1 MVNGSPRSLGARTRR
16 FWKLQLADWQL
27 YLLVLL
33 PVAHVII
40 FAYVPMYGVQ
50 IAFKDFKA
58 NLGILGSPWVGF
70 KHFEK
75 FFTNYQFERI
85 ITNTL
90 RLGLGGL
97 IFGFPMPI
105 LFAIMLNELTHQ
117 RMKKLI
123 QTVSYAPYFISI
135 TVLAGM
141 IMMFL
146 DARIG
151 PVNKLIVLLGGEP
164 ISFMAESEM
173 FAPIYIISG
182 IWQGMGYSAV
192 IYLAALAGVD
202 QELYEA
208 AVIDGATRVQK
219 IWHIDLPGI
228 APTIVILLIL
238 NAGQIMNQGYEK
250 AFLLQ
255 NDLNK
260 ECSEIISTYVYKQ
273 GLVNAKYSFSAA
285 VGLFNSVVNCVL
297 LCLTNFIAGKLGDTT
312 LF

>member
-1 MVNGSPRSLGARTRR
+1 MVNSSQRTLGARARR
-16 FWKLQLADWQL
+16 FWRLQLADWQL

-40 FAYVPMYGVQ
+40 FAYIPMYGVQ

-58 NLGILGSPWVGF
+58 NMGILGSPWVGF
-70 KHFEK
+70 KHFER
-75 FFTNYQFERI
+75 FFGNYQFERI

-97 IFGFPMPI
+97 IFGFPMPVI
-105 LFAIMLNELTHQ
+105 FAIMLNELTNQ

-151 PVNKLIVLLGGEP
+151 PVNKLIGLLGGEA

-250 AFLLQ
+250 AYLLQ
-255 NDLNK
+255 NELNK
-260 ECSEIISTYVYKQ
+260 ESSEIIATYVYKQ

-297 LCLTNFIAGKLGDTT
+297 LCLTNFVAGKLGDTT

>member
-1 MVNGSPRSLGARTRR
+1 MVNNASRSLQSRARR
-16 FWKLQLADWQL
+16 FWRRQLADWQL

-50 IAFKDFKA
+50 IAFKDFRA
-58 NLGILGSPWVGF
+58 DLGILNSPWVGL
-70 KHFEK
+70 KHFER
-75 FFTNYQFERI
+75 FFNNYQFKRI
-85 ITNTL
+85 IVNTL

-97 IFGFPMPI
+97 VFGFPMPI
-105 LFAIMLNELTHQ
+105 IFAIMLNELTNQ
-117 RMKKLI
+117 RVKKVV

-141 IMMFL
+141 ITMFL
-146 DARIG
+146 DARVG
-151 PVNKLIVLLGGEP
+151 PVNKLIQLLGGES
-164 ISFMAESEM
+164 ISFMAESGM

-208 AVIDGATRVQK
+208 AVIDGATRIQK

-238 NAGQIMNQGYEK
+238 NAGQVMNQGYEK
-250 AFLLQ
+250 AYLLQ

-260 ECSEIISTYVYKQ
+260 ETSEIIATYVYKQ

-285 VGLFNSVVNCVL
+285 VGLFNSAVNCVL
-297 LCLTNFIAGKLGDTT
+297 LCLTNLVAGRLGDTT